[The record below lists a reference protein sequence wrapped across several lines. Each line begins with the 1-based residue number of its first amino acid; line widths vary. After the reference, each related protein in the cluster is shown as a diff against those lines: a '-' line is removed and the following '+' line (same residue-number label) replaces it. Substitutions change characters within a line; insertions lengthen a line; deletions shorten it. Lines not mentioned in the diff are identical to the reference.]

1 MPGAALRRKP
11 TVATGRCP
19 RPSSPCSTAVARL
32 QQSGSRSVVRV
43 TVSEQISP
51 LRPAIRVGDE
61 LTPWQRAAAE
71 ALATLGFPPVAW
83 LGPREGRGAIGTL
96 PRLDESA
103 EDLAVRLARLR
114 VDVLV
119 DLSFAPPR
127 LDLAVA
133 VWQLRFGADGRLG
146 PPGGP
151 ELARGERNVLC
162 RLIELESA
170 ERGRVL
176 VEGRLKTVGHSLRA
190 TRQRVLE
197 AVARWPARA
206 LAWRRAGLL
215 PVGAAAVCRLEP
227 APAPEPWPRP
237 VREALGA
244 FRKLAACAV
253 DEDWRIGVIEAPAAA
268 LLQGPPPP
276 IRWLPPPPRGWLA
289 DPVGVHDG
297 VVLVEAFDRVRWR
310 GFLART
316 GLEPGAAVVPVSDA
330 PHHLSWPFL
339 VEEGGEIFLLPEAS
353 ATGRIQLFRAA
364 PFPDR
369 FEPDAVLV
377 EGFAGV
383 DPAVV
388 RHEGHWYL
396 FATDRADQDEA
407 RLHLFVAEALRGPWR
422 RHPMSP
428 VVDDLGSARPAGP
441 LFAHEGRL
449 FRPAQDCTRTYG
461 GAVVIN
467 RIEALTPELFF
478 ETPVA
483 RLDPDPT
490 GPCPDGL
497 HSLVAAGA
505 RTIVDGKRERRS
517 LRAFRANLRAL
528 LAERRAR
535 RPAAAQTVGA
545 RPPDSER

>member
-1 MPGAALRRKP
+1 MSRDGVPLGSAVRVGPILEGWQGRAGEALR
-11 TVATGRCP
+11 
-19 RPSSPCSTAVARL
+19 
-32 QQSGSRSVVRV
+32 
-43 TVSEQISP
+43 
-51 LRPAIRVGDE
+51 
-61 LTPWQRAAAE
+61 
-71 ALATLGFPPVAW
+71 ALGAGPVAW
-83 LGPREGRGAIGTL
+83 LGGGPDGPE
-96 PRLDESA
+96 PRLA
-103 EDLAVRLARLR
+103 EADPELAERLARLG
-114 VDVLV
+114 VDLLV

-127 LDLAVA
+127 LDLGVP
-133 VWQLRFGADGRLG
+133 VWQLRFGSEGRLG
-146 PPGGP
+146 PPGGA
-151 ELARGERNVLC
+151 ELARAERTVLC

-170 ERGRVL
+170 EQGRVL

-190 TRQRVLE
+190 TRERILE
-197 AVARWPARA
+197 VVARWPARA

-215 PVGAAAVCRLEP
+215 PAGAGVVRRL
-227 APAPEPWPRP
+227 APAPERKPWPLP
-237 VREALGA
+237 VPEALGA

-253 DEDWRIGVIEAPAAA
+253 EEDWRIGVIEAPAAA
-268 LLQGPPPP
+268 LLEGARPP

-289 DPVGVHDG
+289 DPVGVRDG
-297 VVLVEAFDRVRWR
+297 VVLVEAFDPTDRR

-316 GLEPGAAVVPVSDA
+316 GLEPGAAVVPVVRA

-339 VEEGGEIFLLPEAS
+339 VEDGGEIFLLPEAS
-353 ATGRIQLFRAA
+353 AAGAIRLYRAA

-369 FEPDAVLV
+369 FDPDAVLV

-383 DPAVV
+383 DPVVV

-407 RLHLFVAEALRGPWR
+407 RLHLFVADALRGPWR

-441 LFAHEGRL
+441 LFEHEGRL

-467 RIEALTPELFF
+467 RIDALTPELFF
-478 ETPVA
+478 EVPVA

-497 HSLVAAGA
+497 HSLVAAGP

-517 LRAFRANLRAL
+517 LRALRANLRAL
-528 LAERRAR
+528 LAERRAAAGA
-535 RPAAAQTVGA
+535 PAQPAGSGAARTA
-545 RPPDSER
+545 R